1 MTNQDLDNIFTTIKS
16 IPDNNKELARVIL
29 TSAADL
35 IALDKLKTLT
45 GEHKPQKKE
54 NTYVWFCEKEI
65 RKMPKTFK
73 KEFRT
78 QGCTARVYK
87 RKSGKNTFN
96 YVIRYRRNGY
106 NVFATSN
113 NLEVAKE
120 KFIKALAQAEKR
132 GAKNTVTAPNK
143 FDDFA
148 QYFFATYY
156 KRKVAERTYK
166 NTVNRYNY
174 HVKPAFGN
182 VPLDKIYPK
191 QCQYLIDE
199 LTSEGKGKTTDEVF
213 SILNCIFRM
222 AVKHSLIA
230 HNPMDVVFH
239 AKHETKHGKALTKAE
254 EQKLLADTA
263 GTPYQLMFAV
273 ALYTGMRPNEYYHAK
288 IVGDFIVTINSKR
301 KTKTVEYKKIPIT
314 PMLKPYLIGIT
325 ELKFFVQNR
334 IREKFHTVFPD
345 KKIYDLR
352 TTFYTRC
359 QECGVADVARNEFVG
374 HSLGTLGDT
383 YTDLSDEFLLKEGEK
398 LSYCYAA

>member
-1 MTNQDLDNIFTTIKS
+1 
-16 IPDNNKELARVIL
+16 
-29 TSAADL
+29 
-35 IALDKLKTLT
+35 
-45 GEHKPQKKE
+45 
-54 NTYVWFCEKEI
+54 
-65 RKMPKTFK
+65 MPKTFK

-87 RKSGKNTFN
+87 RKSGKNTYN

-113 NLEVAKE
+113 NLDKAKD
-120 KFIKALAQAEKR
+120 KFIKALSQAEKR
-132 GAKNTVTAPNK
+132 GVKNNVTVPNK

-156 KRKVAERTYK
+156 KRKVAEQTYK
-166 NTVNRYNY
+166 NTINRYKY

-182 VPLDKIYPK
+182 ASLDKIYPK
-191 QCQYLIDE
+191 QCQDLIDK
-199 LTSEGKGKTTDEVF
+199 LTGEGKGKTTDEVF
-213 SILNCIFRM
+213 SVLNSIFRM
-222 AVKHSLIA
+222 AVKHALIV

-239 AKHETKHGKALTKAE
+239 AKHATKHGTALTKDE
-254 EQKLLADTA
+254 ERQLLDATA

-273 ALYTGMRPNEYYHAK
+273 VLYTGMRPNEYYHAK

-301 KTKTVEYKKIPIT
+301 KNGKVEYKKIPIT
-314 PMLKPYLIGIT
+314 PMLKPYLVGVT

-334 IREKFHTVFPD
+334 IREKFHTIFPN

-359 QECGVADVARNEFVG
+359 QECGDVDVARNEFVG

-383 YTDLSDEFLLKEGEK
+383 YTDLSDEFLLKEGQK
-398 LSYCYAA
+398 LKY

>member
-1 MTNQDLDNIFTTIKS
+1 MNNQQLDSIFTTIKS
-16 IPDNNKELARVIL
+16 IPIDQKELARQIL

-35 IALDKLKTLT
+35 ISLDKLKGLAGDGT
-45 GEHKPQKKE
+45 PQKKE

-87 RKSGKNTFN
+87 RKSGKNTYN

-113 NLEVAKE
+113 NLDEAKE
-120 KFIKALAQAEKR
+120 KFIKALSQAEKR
-132 GAKNTVTAPNK
+132 GVKNNATVPNK

-148 QYFFATYY
+148 QYFFVTYY
-156 KRKVAERTYK
+156 KRKVAEQTYK
-166 NTVNRYNY
+166 NTINRYNY
-174 HVKPAFGN
+174 HVKPTFGN
-182 VPLDKIYPK
+182 APLDKIYPK
-191 QCQYLIDE
+191 QCQDLIDK
-199 LTSEGKGKTTDEVF
+199 LSNEGKGKTTDEVF
-213 SILNCIFRM
+213 SVLNSIFRM
-222 AVKHSLIA
+222 AVKHALIV

-239 AKHETKHGKALTKAE
+239 AKHATKHGAALTKDE
-254 EQKLLADTA
+254 ERQLLDATA

-301 KTKTVEYKKIPIT
+301 KNGKVEYKKIPIT
-314 PMLKPYLIGIT
+314 PMLKPYLVGVT

-334 IREKFHTVFPD
+334 IREKFHTVFPN

-359 QECGVADVARNEFVG
+359 QECGVAEVARNEFVG

-383 YTDLSDEFLLKEGEK
+383 YTDLSDEFLFKEGQK
-398 LSYCYAA
+398 LQY